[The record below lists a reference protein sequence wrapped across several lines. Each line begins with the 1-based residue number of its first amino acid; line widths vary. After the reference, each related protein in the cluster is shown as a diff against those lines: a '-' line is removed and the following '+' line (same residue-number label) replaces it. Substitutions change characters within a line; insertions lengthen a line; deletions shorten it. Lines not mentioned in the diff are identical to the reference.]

1 MITEPMNCNKPVFI
15 GINRTLA
22 AEGEERPE
30 LPDSLTDYLT
40 GAEIPF
46 SNRDN
51 IRQKIL
57 RFLLEERGYLKSD
70 IEVDREILFEADG
83 GKFRSLVD
91 IAIVVGGIM
100 LMVWKCAS
108 GSLVSRERQI
118 IAAARLIEDHV
129 VPFSVVTNGQDLEVL
144 DSCSEKITGRGF
156 TAVPFR
162 VDLLKDTE
170 DLPRR
175 KMKDGKIIYEQRILS
190 TYDSI
195 SCPSSCRPSN
205 PS

>member
-1 MITEPMNCNKPVFI
+1 MNCNKPVFI
-15 GINRTLA
+15 DIGRTVA
-22 AEGEERPE
+22 AEGRERPE

-40 GAEIPF
+40 GDEIPF

-91 IAIVVGGIM
+91 IAIVIGGIT

-118 IAAARLIEDHV
+118 IAAARLLEDHV
-129 VPFSVVTNGQDLEVL
+129 VPFSAVTNGQDIEVL
-144 DSCSEKITGRGF
+144 DSCSEKITGCGF

-162 VDLLKDTE
+162 VDLLKDAE

-175 KMKDGKIIYEQRILS
+175 KMKNGKIIYEQRILS

-195 SCPSSCRPSN
+195 ACPSSCKPIN

>member
-1 MITEPMNCNKPVFI
+1 MKCNKPLFI
-15 GINRTLA
+15 DINRAVT
-22 AEGEERPE
+22 AEDEERPE

-40 GAEIPF
+40 GGEIPF

-57 RFLLEERGYLKSD
+57 RFLIEERGYLKSD
-70 IEVDREILFEADG
+70 IETDREILFEADG
-83 GKFRSLVD
+83 KSCRSLVD
-91 IAIVVGGIM
+91 IAVNMGGRA

-118 IAAARLIEDHV
+118 VAAARLLAVHV
-129 VPFSVVTNGQDLEVL
+129 VPFSAVTNGKDVEIL
-144 DSCSEKITGRGF
+144 DSCSEKTIGCGF
-156 TAVPFR
+156 GAVPSR
-162 VDLLKDTE
+162 QDLLKEAE
-170 DLPRR
+170 DLPMR

-195 SCPSSCRPSN
+195 SCPSGCSLNRPS
-205 PS
+205 